1 MKKILAMFVAF
12 ACTLGAFAD
21 VIQANISGT
30 DFSTYPVGV
39 FTPGLNDSGA
49 DDGTSFWYTGFAD
62 DLDAEVVNV
71 SSNEETGVAV
81 NYLAFESNV
90 TNPLYRTVN
99 NCYGFVEGETQDV
112 PKKAVGDGLFID
124 TTVQFT
130 PYLVNENHPA
140 PTKTSDDDK
149 IIVWVRETEFSEGVC
164 ETNLIVT
171 AGYIL
176 GGANVEPKD
185 YVVQMTPA
193 EVSALCQGQHRLTI
207 KAFDNITSV
216 AGVTIMG
223 FVVYIDGNA
232 VSYDTEVAAFEAGA
246 SDLAVLKTTP
256 ALYYNNDAHKLFPSM
271 VTPDQENT
279 TGYSSITAVGFAGMG
294 QIGEVWF
301 DDYTTD
307 YPAFAGD
314 NLNFTVKV
322 GNGVTSF
329 EYLGNTYTE
338 TTTFAVA
345 PGTVSIAITGV
356 QYDIANGWS
365 AKAGTWYTGNVKV
378 ENAGSADGDSGTFL
392 FADGDVFT
400 LAGFKAN
407 FEVVV
412 GGETFEFETLDG
424 NTAEDG
430 ALAAANGGTL
440 KLLSDLSVAGLVFD
454 ESKVIT
460 IDLNGK
466 TISGEGNI
474 TSTIV
479 NFGTLTILDSSE
491 EKTGKVLGY
500 TTYDEGELVYIPMA
514 IENYGNLTLNSGE
527 FAVVYGP
534 ADEETGEEYGTIVIN
549 GGKFQ
554 MIIDEESLPESAEDF
569 HLIGSIAEGLSAEM
583 TVEEGVYYVTIGEA
597 VVPATPVATIGET
610 EYTSLAEAIAA
621 ATAESTI
628 KIIADIDTDGAF
640 VIQKTVTIDLNGY
653 TIATTENDK
662 SGDGVFWV
670 KAGGLLTINDTVGTG
685 VIDGV
690 GGNGYNIGIWA
701 DGGKVIINGGNF
713 TNEGAT
719 DDGPDGDH
727 FDLIYAKNGGIVEI
741 TGGTFKCQTPKW
753 TLNSYNLQN
762 GTPGTFVVTG
772 GKFYQYDPTDID
784 TDDQPVTNWCPAG
797 YRAVSDN
804 EGYFIVEVA
813 PVATIG
819 ETEYFSLAEAIAA
832 ATAESTIKIIA
843 DIDTD
848 GAFVIQKTVTID
860 LNGYTIA
867 TTEND
872 KSGDGVFWVKA
883 GGLLTINDTVGT
895 GVIDGVGGNGYNIG
909 IWADGG
915 KVIINGGNFTNEG
928 ATDDGPD
935 GDHFDLIYAKNG
947 GIVEI
952 TGGTFK
958 CQTPKWTLNS
968 YNLQNGTPGT
978 FVVTGGKFYQY
989 DPTDID
995 TDDQPVTNWCPANY
1009 KATPDGDYY
1018 TVEMIPEVT
1027 VTLPVAPANTTLKAF
1042 VGEDE
1047 VAIVDNAITVL
1058 AGSSVVLELTAAE
1071 GYEFS
1076 KDVTVYTTEA
1086 AVVNENADWSS
1097 IVLPAVTAIV
1107 TDPWAPA
1114 AENDA
1119 AAQAKVAEIF
1129 GASAAS
1135 ITTYAQYMDLVTY
1148 VKGVKGDEFAPTSLT
1163 ADEKLYIVDSLKLG
1177 AEKLFTAEPKVV
1189 VTSVTPDTT
1198 AGNWNFQVK
1207 VTEGEGTDAIAVA
1220 TAKIEALVKVSTD
1233 LKTWGAAETTAEMV
1247 GKEVRVTVVNF
1258 GDGTTGFM
1266 KISE

>member
-49 DDGTSFWYTGFAD
+49 DDGTSLWYTGFAD

-71 SSNEETGVAV
+71 SSNEETGAVV

-90 TNPLYRTVN
+90 TNPLYRTVY

-112 PKKAVGDGLFID
+112 PPKAVGDGLFID

-149 IIVWVRETEFSEGVC
+149 IIVWVRETEISEGVC

-176 GGANVEPKD
+176 AGANVEPKD

-216 AGVTIMG
+216 GGVTIMG

-232 VSYDTEVAAFEAGA
+232 VSYDTAVAAFEAGA

-256 ALYYNNDAHKLFPSM
+256 ALYYNNTAHKLFPSM
-271 VTPDQENT
+271 VAPDT
-279 TGYSSITAVGFAGMG
+279 IGDASYSSITAVGFAGMG

-314 NLNFTVKV
+314 NLNFTVVV

-345 PGTVSIAITGV
+345 PGTASIDITNV
-356 QYDIANGWS
+356 QYDTENGWT
-365 AKAGTWYTGNVKV
+365 AKTNTWFVGETVVN
-378 ENAGSADGDSGTFL
+378 NAGVTNGDRGTFY
-392 FADGDVFT
+392 FDDGDVFE
-400 LAGFKAN
+400 LAGYKPN
-407 FEVVV
+407 FQVVV
-412 GGETFEFETLDG
+412 GETVSFFETLTG
-424 NTAEDG
+424 KITEKDG

-440 KLLSDLSVAGLVFD
+440 KLLSDVEITQLQIGAGQT
-454 ESKVIT
+454 IT

-466 TISGEGNI
+466 TISGSGDI
-474 TSTIV
+474 LATIANV
-479 NFGTLTILDSSE
+479 GTLTIVDSSE
-491 EKTGKVLGY
+491 EKTGKVLGF
-500 TTYDEGELVYIPMA
+500 TTIDLE
-514 IENYGNLTLNSGE
+514 SGE
-527 FAVVYGP
+527 PMYNPVAIVNWGALTINAGEYALVVP
-534 ADEETGEEYGTIVIN
+534 ADEAEAATFAIN
-549 GGKFQ
+549 GGKFM
-554 MIIDEESLPESAEDF
+554 MITDGENLPESAAEF
-569 HLIGSIAEGLSAEM
+569 HLYDSIAEGLSAEM
-583 TVEEGVYYVTIGEA
+583 TVEDDVYYVTIVEA
-597 VVPATPVATIGET
+597 VVPATPVAKIGET
-610 EYTSLAEAIAA
+610 EYTSLADAIAA

-653 TIATTENDK
+653 IIATTENDK

-685 VIDGV
+685 VINGV

-719 DDGPDGDH
+719 DDGPDNNH

-741 TGGTFKCQTPKW
+741 TGGTFKCETTKW
-753 TLNSYNLQN
+753 TLNSYNLQP
-762 GTPGTFVVTG
+762 GKSGTFIVTG
-772 GKFYQYDPTDID
+772 GKFYEYDPTNIE

-797 YRAVSDN
+797 Y
-804 EGYFIVEVA
+804 E
-813 PVATIG
+813 ATRG
-819 ETEYFSLAEAIAA
+819 N
-832 ATAESTIKIIA
+832 
-843 DIDTD
+843 D
-848 GAFVIQKTVTID
+848 G
-860 LNGYTIA
+860 
-867 TTEND
+867 
-872 KSGDGVFWVKA
+872 
-883 GGLLTINDTVGT
+883 
-895 GVIDGVGGNGYNIG
+895 
-909 IWADGG
+909 
-915 KVIINGGNFTNEG
+915 
-928 ATDDGPD
+928 
-935 GDHFDLIYAKNG
+935 
-947 GIVEI
+947 
-952 TGGTFK
+952 
-958 CQTPKWTLNS
+958 
-968 YNLQNGTPGT
+968 
-978 FVVTGGKFYQY
+978 
-989 DPTDID
+989 
-995 TDDQPVTNWCPANY
+995 
-1009 KATPDGDYY
+1009 YY
-1018 TVEMIPEVT
+1018 TV
-1027 VTLPVAPANTTLKAF
+1027 A
-1042 VGEDE
+1042 E
-1047 VAIVDNAITVL
+1047 VA
-1058 AGSSVVLELTAAE
+1058 
-1071 GYEFS
+1071 
-1076 KDVTVYTTEA
+1076 
-1086 AVVNENADWSS
+1086 
-1097 IVLPAVTAIV
+1097 
-1107 TDPWAPA
+1107 DPWAPA
-1114 AENDA
+1114 ADTDA

-1135 ITTYAQYMDLVTY
+1135 ITTYAQYTNLVAY
-1148 VKGVKGDEFAPTSLT
+1148 VKAVKDDPDFAPTSL
-1163 ADEKLYIVDSLKLG
+1163 AANEKLYIVDSLKLG
-1177 AEKLFTAEPKVV
+1177 AEKLFTAEPKVK

-1198 AGNWNFQVK
+1198 AGNWKFQVK
-1207 VTEGEGTDAIAVA
+1207 VTEGTGTDAIAVA
-1220 TAKIEALVKVSTD
+1220 TAKVQALVKVSTD
-1233 LKTWGAAETTAEMV
+1233 LKTWGAAETTAVKV
-1247 GKEVRVTVVNF
+1247 GNEISVTVVNF